1 MVRIE
6 DCTLVF
12 ADTANHALVEMAIR
26 DSIAACRFSS
36 VLLLSDRDPKIPGVD
51 FHRIAPINDID
62 DYSDTINV
70 RLRRLVTTGHVLIAQ
85 WDGFVAE
92 PQAWTEEFRAFDY
105 IGARWGWYEDGMT
118 VGNGGFSLRSA
129 ALLDRLRDLPFE
141 AGIPEDH
148 VICRTE
154 RPTLEKT
161 GIRFA
166 PEAVAD
172 RFAFERTPVPGP
184 AFGFHGLFNF
194 GKVLGDRALEE
205 RIEVMDGPLL
215 DKREYTDLMTSL
227 ALSGRKAPFA
237 SMVRKLVAR
246 RDETFLRSQ
255 ITEWTTGVQRDYV
268 LALADAVQTT
278 AAPGSRW
285 PAVASP
291 QRRQPKIYD
300 CFTFHNELDLL
311 ELRFRELYD
320 TVDQFVIVEA
330 KQTFAGAPKPL
341 HFMEE
346 RDRFLPFLDKVKL
359 VVAPDF
365 PETDN
370 PWVRERAQR
379 NAIALGLDKVEPDD
393 IIVISD
399 VDEILRARSVASLRD
414 SPAMIAG
421 FRVPCFYFKFNFM
434 NVEGENFDIVPI
446 AVRGLMAKTTTPQQ
460 IRECRGAL
468 DRYTPET
475 RPPYVDILPHAG
487 WHFSYIGDDAFIR
500 HKIQSFAHQ
509 ELNRDDI
516 LDGIDVPRFLAEGRD
531 IFNRPGY
538 RWQSVELNDYFPAT
552 LLGDR
557 GRWADFIAEEVGGR
571 VTWK

>member
-26 DSIAACRFSS
+26 DSLAACRFSS

-51 FHRIAPINDID
+51 FYRIAPIRDMD

-85 WDGFVAE
+85 WDGFVAD
-92 PQAWTEEFRAFDY
+92 PRAWTEEFRAFDY
-105 IGARWGWYEDGMT
+105 IGARWDWYQDGMT

-154 RPTLEKT
+154 RPALEKA

-166 PEAVAD
+166 PEDVAD

-205 RIEVMDGPLL
+205 RIEAMDGPLL
-215 DKREYTDLMTSL
+215 DRRDYTDLMTNL
-227 ALSGRKAPFA
+227 ALTGRKAPFA

-246 RDETFLRSQ
+246 RDETVLRSQ

-278 AAPGSRW
+278 PAPGARW
-285 PAVASP
+285 PSVASP

-330 KQTFAGAPKPL
+330 KQTFTGAPKPL

-346 RDRFLPFLDKVKL
+346 RHRFLPFLDKVKL

-379 NAIALGLDKVEPDD
+379 NAIALGLAEVEPDD
-393 IIVISD
+393 IVVVSD

-421 FRVPCFYFKFNFM
+421 FRVPLFYFKVNFM
-434 NVEGENFDIVPI
+434 NVEGENFSVFPV
-446 AVRGLMAKTTTPQQ
+446 AVRGLMARMTTPQQ
-460 IRECRGAL
+460 IRESRGTL

-487 WHFSYIGDDAFIR
+487 WHFSYIGDDAAIR
-500 HKIQSFAHQ
+500 HKIQSFSHQ

-516 LDGIDVPRFLAEGRD
+516 LDGIDVPRFLAEGSD
-531 IFNRPGY
+531 LFNRPGY
-538 RWQSVELNDYFPAT
+538 RWQAVELNDYFPAN
-552 LLGDR
+552 LLGER
-557 GRWADFIAEEVGGR
+557 ERWADFIAEEVGGR